1 MEKKISVSLF
11 ENTVESVRYSA
22 YTCTD
27 DFWVKII
34 PSENNSLD
42 VIFRSKYEKN
52 TDQAE
57 KKFFS
62 ELNDEKI
69 REKSRLQNIATSEMI
84 IREAMHKFTPTAVKA
99 VKEEISALS
108 QEQEQELD
116 DLIAEVE
123 KELQEEMNSSRT
135 DDPQHIT
142 KTWEE
147 VNNNGK

>member
-1 MEKKISVSLF
+1 MEKKISVSLL

-62 ELNDEKI
+62 EINDEKI

-84 IREAMHKFTPTAVKA
+84 IREAMHKFTPTAV
-99 VKEEISALS
+99 
-108 QEQEQELD
+108 
-116 DLIAEVE
+116 
-123 KELQEEMNSSRT
+123 
-135 DDPQHIT
+135 
-142 KTWEE
+142 
-147 VNNNGK
+147 